1 MKLRLGADPELFL
14 VDAAGALIAS
24 CGLIGGT
31 KAEPLPL
38 ELGDG
43 FAVQEDN
50 VALEYNIPASESKE
64 QFTNNIGRAMS
75 YLSDMVATKGLA
87 FSKLSAALFP
97 EDQLYHPLAQEFG
110 CDPDFNAWKKGA
122 TNPRPKAD
130 DHTLRTCGGH
140 VHYGMIPNDL
150 SKKDVLQFIKHVDL
164 FLGVPSVLLD
174 NGELRKQLYGKAG
187 AFRSRRHAHLMDFLG
202 AGAQRCIDLPQLLLK
217 IGGRAEELR
226 SHRNVLGHPLASAVH
241 VAYIVEGPGIAF
253 CRGQSE
259 QAQSFCVIG
268 SDAQAIFKAVSQHF
282 LAVHL
287 LLRGTLC

>member
-38 ELGDG
+38 DIGDG

-187 AFRSRRHAHLMDFLG
+187 AFRFKRYG
-202 AGAQRCIDLPQLLLK
+202 C
-217 IGGRAEELR
+217 EYR
-226 SHRNVLGHPLASAVH
+226 SLSNFWVLDPKLTAWVWDASAMAADVWQNNT
-241 VAYIVEGPGIAF
+241 INIDDLGDDI
-253 CRGQSE
+253 QN
-259 QAQSFCVIG
+259 VINNNDKQG
-268 SDAQAIFKAVSQHF
+268 ARNLVDTFGMVM
-282 LAVHL
+282 V
-287 LLRGTLC
+287 